1 MRKKSIAFL
10 ITMIML
16 IMLCIPQSIPF
27 AADAGIKVQLVN
39 GTTSAASNTIA
50 PKFKV
55 VNTGSSPI
63 NLANFT
69 LRYYYT
75 VDSEKQQNFWCDS
88 SGMMSGA
95 NYIDVTKNVTGKFV
109 TMSTTAQDTDFYLEV
124 GFSSNT
130 GNLVAGSSLEVQTRI
145 TRSDWS
151 NYDQSNDY
159 SFNSSASNYVD
170 WEKVTAYM
178 NGTLVWGNEPGGQ
191 TPTPTTTPTVTPT
204 ATPTVTPTATPT
216 VTPTPSNKLE
226 VTIGTIT
233 GNAGDTVTVPISF
246 ANVAKV
252 NNVGTCNFY
261 VNYDANLLEAA
272 SVTAGDI
279 ITNAGA
285 NFDSYINNGTIS
297 FLFLDNTIGSELIA
311 KDGTF
316 AAITFKLKGASGSTS
331 SLTVKTGG
339 AFGDGSMKKI
349 TDIKFTDGSVKI
361 N

>member
-16 IMLCIPQSIPF
+16 ITLCIPQSSPF

-63 NLANFT
+63 NLANLT

-75 VDSEKQQNFWCDS
+75 VDSEKEQNFWCDS
-88 SGMMSGA
+88 SGMMSGSD
-95 NYIDVTKNVTGKFV
+95 YIDVTKNVTGKFV
-109 TMSTTAQDTDFYLEV
+109 KMSTTAQGTDNYLEV
-124 GFSSNT
+124 GFSSST

-151 NYDQSNDY
+151 NYDQSDDY

-204 ATPTVTPTATPT
+204 
-216 VTPTPSNKLE
+216 VTPTPSDKLG
-226 VTIGTIT
+226 VTIGTVI

-246 ANVAKV
+246 ANVAKA
-252 NNVGTCNFY
+252 NNVGTCNLY

-272 SVTAGDI
+272 SVAAGDI
-279 ITNAGA
+279 ITNAGV
-285 NFDSYINNGTIS
+285 NFDSNINNGTIS
-297 FLFLDNTIGSELIA
+297 FLFLDNTIGSELIT

-316 AAITFKLKGASGSTS
+316 AAITFKIKGASGSTA

-349 TDIKFTDGSVKI
+349 TDIEFTDGSVKI